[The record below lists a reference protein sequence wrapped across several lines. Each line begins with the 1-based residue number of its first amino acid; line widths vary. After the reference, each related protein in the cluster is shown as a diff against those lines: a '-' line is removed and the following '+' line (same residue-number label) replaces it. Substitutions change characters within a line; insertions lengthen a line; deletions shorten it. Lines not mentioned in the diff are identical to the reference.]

1 MKTKVE
7 QKGQRVQVFSLSEN
21 QCVWMK
27 AGVVN
32 YKICENAFDC
42 TSCAF
47 DKAIGKKST
56 QKPTALVSWKEVMQ
70 QPHLHKECRHM
81 LTGRV
86 LFKLCSHNF
95 ECKDC
100 AYDQMLC
107 EYDLLLCEDDLSAHA
122 AAQFK
127 KVGGFMVADDYYY
140 HQGHGWARIEHGGFV
155 RLGVDDFAWKLLGWP
170 TDISL
175 PTIGSKLK
183 PNEKGWSIKREGHIA
198 EVLSPM
204 SGIVMATN
212 QNALR
217 QPDLAKKDPYGQ
229 GWLVVIDPVS
239 GLKSKTRKLLFEQ
252 KAVSWLNAEATK
264 LEKMVM
270 DVYGVQL
277 AATGGEIVDDIFG
290 NLHGVT
296 WEDLVHTFLLT

>member
-1 MKTKVE
+1 MKTQVR
-7 QKGQRVQVFSLSEN
+7 QKGQGVQVFSMGEN

-47 DKAIGKKST
+47 DKGISKKFA

-100 AYDQMLC
+100 AYDQQLY
-107 EYDLLLCEDDLSAHA
+107 EYDQLLDEEDLSAYS
-122 AAQFK
+122 AAQVNQVAGFK
-127 KVGGFMVADDYYY
+127 VADGYYY
-140 HQGHGWARIEHGGFV
+140 HKGHSWARIEHGGFV
-155 RLGVDDFAWKLLGWP
+155 RLGIDDFAWRLLGP

-175 PTIGSKLK
+175 PKIGAKLK
-183 PNEKGWSIKREGHIA
+183 PNQAGWSIKREEMTA
-198 EVLSPM
+198 EMLTPM
-204 SGIVMATN
+204 SGIVMVTN
-212 QNALR
+212 QNSVR
-217 QPDLAKKDPYGQ
+217 QPNLSKKDPYGK

-239 GLKSKTRKLLFEQ
+239 GLKNKTRNLLFEQ
-252 KAVSWLNAEATK
+252 KAVSWLNAEVKK
-264 LEKMVM
+264 LEDLVM
-270 DVYGVQL
+270 NVSGTRL

-290 NLHGVT
+290 NLHDLK
-296 WEDLVHTFLLT
+296 WEDLVHNFLLT

>member
-1 MKTKVE
+1 MKPKEE
-7 QKGQRVQVFSLSEN
+7 QKSQGVRVFSMTEN

-47 DKAIGKKST
+47 DKAISKKFD
-56 QKPTALVSWKEVMQ
+56 QKPTALVSWGEVMR
-70 QPHLHKECRHM
+70 QPHLNKECRHM

-100 AYDQMLC
+100 AYDQQLY
-107 EYDLLLCEDDLSAHA
+107 EYDQLLGEDDLSAQV
-122 AAQFK
+122 AAQVR
-127 KVGGFMVADDYYY
+127 KVDGFLVADNYYY

-155 RLGVDDFAWKLLGWP
+155 RLGVDDFAWRLLGWP

-175 PTIGSKLK
+175 PRIGAKLK
-183 PNEKGWSIKREGHIA
+183 PNETGWSIKREERTA

-212 QNALR
+212 QNALK
-217 QPDLAKKDPYGQ
+217 QPNLAKKDPYGK

-239 GLKSKTRKLLFEQ
+239 GLKNKTRRLLFEQ
-252 KAVSWLNAEATK
+252 KAVSWVNAEAKK
-264 LEKMVM
+264 LDEIVM
-270 DVYGVQL
+270 NVYGVPL
-277 AATGGEIVDDIFG
+277 AATGGEIVDDIYG
-290 NLHGVT
+290 NLRGVK
-296 WEDLVHTFLLT
+296 WEDLVHTFLHT

>member
-1 MKTKVE
+1 
-7 QKGQRVQVFSLSEN
+7 
-21 QCVWMK
+21 
-27 AGVVN
+27 VVN
-32 YKICENAFDC
+32 FKICENAFDC

-47 DKAIGKKST
+47 DKGISRKAA
-56 QKPTALVSWKEVMQ
+56 QKPTALVSWQEVMR
-70 QPHLHKECRHM
+70 QPHLQKECRHM

-100 AYDQMLC
+100 AYDQQLY
-107 EYDLLLCEDDLSAHA
+107 EYDQLLGEDDLAAQA

-127 KVGGFMVADDYYY
+127 KVAGFMVADDYYY
-140 HQGHGWARIEHGGFV
+140 HQGHSWARIEHGGFV
-155 RLGVDDFAWKLLGWP
+155 RLGVDDFAWRLLGWP
-170 TDISL
+170 TDIAL
-175 PTIGSKLK
+175 PTIGSRLK
-183 PNEKGWSIKREGHIA
+183 PNEKGWALKREEHTA

-212 QNALR
+212 RDALR
-217 QPDLAKKDPYGQ
+217 QPELVKQDPYGK

-252 KAVSWLNAEATK
+252 KAVSWLNAEAKKLDDMVTK
-264 LEKMVM
+264 I
-270 DVYGVQL
+270 YGVPL

-290 NLHGVT
+290 NLKGVK
-296 WEDLVHTFLLT
+296 WEELVQTFLHT

>member
-1 MKTKVE
+1 MKTKGE
-7 QKGQRVQVFSLSEN
+7 PKSQGVQVFSMTEN

-32 YKICENAFDC
+32 FKICENAFDC

-47 DKAIGKKST
+47 DKAISRKLA

-70 QPHLHKECRHM
+70 NPKLHNECRHM

-86 LFKLCSHNF
+86 IFKLCSHNY

-100 AYDQMLC
+100 AYDQQLY
-107 EYDLLLCEDDLSAHA
+107 EYDQLLGEEDLSAPA
-122 AAQFK
+122 AAQIN
-127 KVGGFMVADDYYY
+127 KVAGFMVADGYYY
-140 HQGHGWARIEHGGFV
+140 HKGHSWARIEHGGFV
-155 RLGVDDFAWKLLGWP
+155 RLGVDDFAWRLLGP

-175 PTIGSKLK
+175 PKIGTKLK
-183 PNEKGWSIKREGHIA
+183 PNQAGWSIQREDKTA

-204 SGIVMATN
+204 SGIVMSTN

-217 QPDLAKKDPYGQ
+217 HPDLARKDPYGQ

-239 GLKSKTRKLLFEQ
+239 GLKSKTRNLLFEQ
-252 KAVSWLNAEATK
+252 KAVAWLNAEVKK
-264 LEKMVM
+264 LEDTVM
-270 DVYGVQL
+270 HAYGVQL
-277 AATGGEIVDDIFG
+277 AATGGEIVDDIYG
-290 NLHGVT
+290 NLSDAK
-296 WEDLVHTFLLT
+296 WEDLVHKFLLT